1 MEAWMARYT
10 GSVCKLCRREGQK
23 LFLKGD
29 RCYFKCAFERR
40 NYPPG
45 EHGQSRE
52 KQKDYGIRLREKQ
65 KIRRIYGILEK
76 QFRRYFRLAER
87 QRGVTG
93 ENLLRI
99 LESRL
104 DNMVYRSGLA
114 SSRPEA
120 RQLVLHNHFSVNG
133 QKVNIPSYLTNAG
146 DVIQV
151 KERSKSIERIER
163 AIESAQQRGI
173 PEWLELDQDRMQV
186 TVRTL
191 PTRDQVPES
200 IEEQLVV
207 ELYSK

>member
-1 MEAWMARYT
+1 MARYT
-10 GSVCKLCRREGQK
+10 GPVCKLCRREGQK
-23 LFLKGD
+23 LFLKGE

-45 EHGQSRE
+45 EHGQVRE

-76 QFRRYFRLAER
+76 QFKRYFRLAER
-87 QRGVTG
+87 QKGITG
-93 ENLLRI
+93 QNLLRI

-104 DNMVYRSGLA
+104 DNIVYRSGLA
-114 SSRPEA
+114 SSRAEA
-120 RQLVLHNHFSVNG
+120 RQLVLHNHFTING
-133 QKVNIPSYLTNAG
+133 RKVNIPSYLTNAG

-151 KERSKSIERIER
+151 KEKSQSLERIER

-173 PEWLELDQDRMQV
+173 PEWLELDQDRVQV
-186 TVRTL
+186 TVKAL